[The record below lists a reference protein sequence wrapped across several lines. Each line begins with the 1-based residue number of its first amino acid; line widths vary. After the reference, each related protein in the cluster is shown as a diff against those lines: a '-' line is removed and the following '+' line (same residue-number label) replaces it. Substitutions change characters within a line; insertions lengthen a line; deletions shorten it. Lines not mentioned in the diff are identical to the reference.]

1 MADERVKII
10 DIQVRYQDAIEGIA
24 KFRTALAEARK
35 YQGDLKKA
43 LKEGTITQQQ
53 YDSSMAASNV
63 YIKQQNDQIGTL
75 SKQVN
80 NQIKATREQEGSLKQ
95 LRAELTNATAK
106 WDAMSRAERNSA
118 KGQELRNH
126 ITEIT
131 TELKNA
137 EAETQRFYRNV
148 GNYKEATAGLDNL
161 KVKIQD
167 IGKQMM
173 LALGGG
179 SLLAFSKD
187 VLQVTRD
194 FQDGMA
200 RVRAVTNASAEDM
213 QKMTDEAR
221 KMGRETIYHAT
232 DAAQAMEN
240 LARGGFN
247 ANESTAALSK
257 TLQLAQANT
266 ISLDEAS
273 DLMIR
278 TMRGFQLPI
287 SEAEMEHANDVLSK
301 TAATSATNVLELGEA
316 LKNAAPFGHALNQS
330 VEEVNA
336 ALGVLA
342 DVGVRGAD
350 AGTALRMVILGL
362 SSPTAK
368 QQKVFK
374 EYGIEINQ
382 TSLQSEGLTKTLQ
395 RLKDSGIMEASNSAE
410 LLANVFGRRATPQV
424 MALVG
429 NIDRLG
435 EKLTEL
441 SDAQGTTER
450 MFEQSY
456 STVSQSVFS
465 LSSAWESF
473 KISLG
478 ESSSDALVAP
488 LQGLTEAVRWLE
500 AHLPELGS
508 LIMNVLASI
517 SFAKLIQGAQSAF
530 ATIRTSAISNA
541 ESATATVQN
550 LQREEIALRKTVAAQ
565 TAALENASGTERT
578 IIETKVLANKRQ
590 LAEAEKALVKAK
602 TAEVQAWET
611 ASAVSSG
618 NAWTAAMA
626 TAGAAVRGFVLAT
639 KTALKGFIFTAVIM
653 LAFEALQKLF
663 SLFSE
668 GDGWFSKLTSSVTGF
683 IKKGLNFLINTFKTV
698 SNYIRDFIE
707 NSRIMQVWLVAIK
720 TNIAVLGAVFKSVW
734 SIIKAG
740 LKQMWNGFKAVAGI
754 VGAVGTALEGLFTL
768 NWTQMKRG
776 IQQLGKTVTDF
787 WKDTSDNAKQ
797 AGKEIAEN
805 VMGAYNDTVKA
816 VTDAGNS
823 KAFGGNG
830 SSGGA
835 STPKAP
841 KASKSSPAA
850 APSASGES
858 QEKDKPQ
865 TRYTEDAKKAKADW
879 DNAKSEYQK
888 LIKDQ
893 NATTEQVLA
902 ARKAM
907 EEAQKSYEDLTGN
920 KQSKSKSSSSRQDNA
935 AKRAAELERK
945 ALEEAEKA
953 MLDLMKDTA
962 SKRRAQLEKQ
972 YNDEIRKLN
981 VRLNTEKNL
990 TATAKEAIRQT
1001 ILMKEQKKNEELA
1014 KLDDAE
1020 LKREIQDRQK
1030 MIESRLSVVQKGSE
1044 EEKRLKQKSNLEK
1057 VQLDI
1062 LAMKDEEENMIADA
1076 EEKLRIAQEQYGKES
1091 AMAYD
1096 AKMNLLEIERNF
1108 EERRNN
1114 IREAA
1119 RQQNLQLE
1127 QQYQQTLSDQRQQ
1140 AFQNQ
1145 ITEIEIAQQ
1154 EQLLKDQK
1162 FGDGYIYQ
1170 QEGLQQLNLDV
1181 VTQAEMD
1188 ILTLRKQAAEQ
1199 KYNDIVAA
1207 GQLENET
1214 VTQFE
1219 ARKLQAQKAS
1229 IDAKAALRKGELKN
1243 EQAYLK
1249 ASQSMTNS
1257 LISLT
1262 SAIGESNED
1271 FARLSK
1277 ILTLVQITI
1286 DTGKALSGGIASAS
1300 RLPYPANLAAIA
1312 TTVATVLANI
1322 ATAVS
1327 TVKSAKF
1334 AEGGKVYGPGTG
1346 TSDSIPA
1353 RLSAGEYV
1361 MTAKATS
1368 IFEPLL
1374 AAMNNVGRGVVPMQA
1389 TRAYRDYTI
1398 NPNDLA
1404 QSFKDAAE
1412 TIRPVVSVVEI
1423 NERQQNV
1430 KVVENLDNI

>member
-1 MADERVKII
+1 
-10 DIQVRYQDAIEGIA
+10 
-24 KFRTALAEARK
+24 
-35 YQGDLKKA
+35 
-43 LKEGTITQQQ
+43 
-53 YDSSMAASNV
+53 
-63 YIKQQNDQIGTL
+63 
-75 SKQVN
+75 
-80 NQIKATREQEGSLKQ
+80 
-95 LRAELTNATAK
+95 
-106 WDAMSRAERNSA
+106 
-118 KGQELRNH
+118 
-126 ITEIT
+126 
-131 TELKNA
+131 
-137 EAETQRFYRNV
+137 
-148 GNYKEATAGLDNL
+148 
-161 KVKIQD
+161 
-167 IGKQMM
+167 
-173 LALGGG
+173 
-179 SLLAFSKD
+179 
-187 VLQVTRD
+187 
-194 FQDGMA
+194 
-200 RVRAVTNASAEDM
+200 
-213 QKMTDEAR
+213 
-221 KMGRETIYHAT
+221 
-232 DAAQAMEN
+232 
-240 LARGGFN
+240 
-247 ANESTAALSK
+247 
-257 TLQLAQANT
+257 
-266 ISLDEAS
+266 
-273 DLMIR
+273 
-278 TMRGFQLPI
+278 
-287 SEAEMEHANDVLSK
+287 
-301 TAATSATNVLELGEA
+301 
-316 LKNAAPFGHALNQS
+316 
-330 VEEVNA
+330 
-336 ALGVLA
+336 
-342 DVGVRGAD
+342 
-350 AGTALRMVILGL
+350 
-362 SSPTAK
+362 
-368 QQKVFK
+368 
-374 EYGIEINQ
+374 
-382 TSLQSEGLTKTLQ
+382 
-395 RLKDSGIMEASNSAE
+395 
-410 LLANVFGRRATPQV
+410 
-424 MALVG
+424 
-429 NIDRLG
+429 
-435 EKLTEL
+435 
-441 SDAQGTTER
+441 
-450 MFEQSY
+450 
-456 STVSQSVFS
+456 
-465 LSSAWESF
+465 
-473 KISLG
+473 
-478 ESSSDALVAP
+478 
-488 LQGLTEAVRWLE
+488 
-500 AHLPELGS
+500 
-508 LIMNVLASI
+508 
-517 SFAKLIQGAQSAF
+517 
-530 ATIRTSAISNA
+530 
-541 ESATATVQN
+541 
-550 LQREEIALRKTVAAQ
+550 
-565 TAALENASGTERT
+565 
-578 IIETKVLANKRQ
+578 
-590 LAEAEKALVKAK
+590 
-602 TAEVQAWET
+602 
-611 ASAVSSG
+611 
-618 NAWTAAMA
+618 
-626 TAGAAVRGFVLAT
+626 
-639 KTALKGFIFTAVIM
+639 M

-1044 EEKRLKQKSNLEK
+1044 EEKRLKQKSNMEK
-1057 VQLDI
+1057 AQLDI

-1154 EQLLKDQK
+1154 EQLLKDQE
-1162 FGDGYIYQ
+1162 FGEGYIYQ

-1398 NPNDLA
+1398 SPNDLA

-1412 TIRPVVSVVEI
+1412 TIHPVVSVVEI